1 MCEVGD
7 VVERYLLLS
16 RVRAAGAVQSCTN
29 EAVLAQACHGTT
41 RMRRREGVIVSA

>member
-7 VVERYLLLS
+7 VVERYLVLS

-29 EAVLAQACHGTT
+29 EAVLAQATACPQS
-41 RMRRREGVIVSA
+41 RERSAIAG